1 MKIGILGTSEIAFR
15 RFLPAL
21 SKSEDFTYAGVA
33 SRTPEK
39 GRPFQKQFGGGVYD
53 GYDALLA
60 DESIEAVYGTL
71 PPALHYD
78 WGRKALEAGKHLF
91 LEKPS
96 TTSAKDTKAL
106 LELAAEKGLA
116 VHENYMFQ
124 YHAQIKAIT
133 DIVESG
139 RIGAVRLY
147 RLAFGFPRRAADDF
161 RYDKALGGG
170 ALLDCGGYTLKLASL
185 LLGQTANVVY
195 SKLNYTDE
203 FDVDLYGSAA
213 LVNDAGVTAQVSFG
227 MDNSYKCEL
236 EIWGS
241 KGCITTGRI
250 FTAPSGFVPTAEVRV
265 GNEAQTVTLPSD
277 DAFAGSIA
285 RFAQCIWDKEA
296 REENYRTILR
306 QAELVDAVR
315 RYGG

>member
-39 GRPFQKQFGGGVYD
+39 GKPFREQFSGEVYD
-53 GYDALLA
+53 GYEALLA
-60 DESIEAVYGTL
+60 DKSIEAVYVPL
-71 PPALHYD
+71 PPALHYE
-78 WGRKALEAGKHLF
+78 WGKKALQAGKHLF

-96 TTSAKDTKAL
+96 TTSGKDTKAL

-124 YHAQIKAIT
+124 YHAQMKAVT
-133 DIVESG
+133 DIAESG
-139 RIGAVRLY
+139 RIGQVRLY
-147 RLAFGFPRRAADDF
+147 RLAFGFPKRGANDF
-161 RYDKALGGG
+161 RYDKVLGGG
-170 ALLDCGGYTLKLASL
+170 ALLDCGGYTLKLAGL
-185 LLGQTANVVY
+185 LLGDTAKVVY
-195 SKLNYTDE
+195 SHLNYTDE
-203 FDVDLYGSAA
+203 FSVDLYGSAA
-213 LVNDAGVTAQVSFG
+213 LVNEAGVTTQVSFG

-241 KGCITTGRI
+241 RGCVTTGRI
-250 FTAPSGFVPTAEVRV
+250 FTASAGFEPTAEVKV
-265 GNEAQTVTLPSD
+265 GNETETVALPAD

-285 RFAQCIWDKEA
+285 RFAECIRDEGA
-296 REENYRTILR
+296 RGENYRAILR

-315 RYGG
+315 GEA

>member
-1 MKIGILGTSEIAFR
+1 MRIGILGTSEIAFR

-21 SKSEDFTYAGVA
+21 AENGDFTYAGVA
-33 SRTPEK
+33 SRMPEK
-39 GRPFQKQFGGGVYD
+39 GKPFREQYGGGIYD
-53 GYDALLA
+53 GYDALLS
-60 DESIEAVYGTL
+60 DESIEAVYVPL
-71 PPALHYD
+71 PPALHYE
-78 WGRKALEAGKHLF
+78 WGKKALEAGKHLF

-96 TTSAKDTKAL
+96 TTAAKDTKAL
-106 LELAAEKGLA
+106 LELATEKGLA

-124 YHAQIKAIT
+124 YHAQINAIT
-133 DIVESG
+133 DIVKSG
-139 RIGAVRLY
+139 RIGEVRLY
-147 RLAFGFPRRAADDF
+147 RLAFGFPRRAANDF
-161 RYDKALGGG
+161 RYDKSLGGG

-185 LLGQTANVVY
+185 LLGDTAKVVY
-195 SKLNYTDE
+195 SQLNYTDA

-250 FTAPSGFVPTAEVRV
+250 FTAPTGFEPTAEVRA
-265 GNEAQTVTLPSD
+265 GNETETVRLPAD

-285 RFAQCIWDKEA
+285 HFARCIRDEGT
-296 REENYRTILR
+296 REENYQAILR
-306 QAELVDAVR
+306 QAELVDTVR
-315 RYGG
+315 GEM

>member
-21 SKSEDFTYAGVA
+21 AGSEEFTYAGVA

-39 GRPFQKQFGGGVYD
+39 GKPFQEQYGGGVYN
-53 GYDALLA
+53 GYDALLS
-60 DESIEAVYGTL
+60 DRRIEAVYVPL
-71 PPALHYD
+71 PPALHYE
-78 WGRKALEAGKHLF
+78 WGKKALEAGKHLF

-96 TTSAKDTKAL
+96 TTTAKDTKL
-106 LELAAEKGLA
+106 LVELAAEKGLA

-124 YHAQIKAIT
+124 YHAQIKT
-133 DIVESG
+133 LMGIVESG
-139 RIGAVRLY
+139 RIGEVRLY
-147 RLAFGFPRRAADDF
+147 RMAFGFPRRAANDF
-161 RYDKALGGG
+161 RYDKSLGGG
-170 ALLDCGGYTLKLASL
+170 ALLDCGGYTLKLAGL
-185 LLGQTANVVY
+185 LMGQTARVVY

-241 KGCITTGRI
+241 RGCITTGRI
-250 FTAPSGFVPTAEVRV
+250 FTAPAGFVPTAEVRI
-265 GNEAQTVTLPSD
+265 GNETETVRLPAD

-285 RFAQCIWDKEA
+285 RFAECIRDKEA

-306 QAELVDAVR
+306 QAVLVDAVR
-315 RYGG
+315 GADS